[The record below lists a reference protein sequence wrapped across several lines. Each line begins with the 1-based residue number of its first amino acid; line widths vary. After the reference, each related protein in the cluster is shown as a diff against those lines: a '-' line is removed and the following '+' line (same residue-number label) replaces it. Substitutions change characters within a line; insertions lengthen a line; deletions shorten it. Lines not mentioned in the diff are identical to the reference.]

1 MALAKEETS
10 TTAITHNTRSPSTA
24 ITTTVVSQETIAFS
38 GKLDDV
44 YTELNNKFETL
55 NIHVKKL
62 ETQGLFAVPRLWKMI
77 FLKLGVDPLS
87 RRTLIPIQVLGEFH
101 GVSFGMHE
109 VLFLYR

>member
-1 MALAKEETS
+1 MALAKEKTS

-62 ETQGLFAVPRLWKMI
+62 ETQVVQTNDVVQRQETMIKRKGEATEAPWNLPLLGLDI
-77 FLKLGVDPLS
+77 
-87 RRTLIPIQVLGEFH
+87 IPF
-101 GVSFGMHE
+101 
-109 VLFLYR
+109 